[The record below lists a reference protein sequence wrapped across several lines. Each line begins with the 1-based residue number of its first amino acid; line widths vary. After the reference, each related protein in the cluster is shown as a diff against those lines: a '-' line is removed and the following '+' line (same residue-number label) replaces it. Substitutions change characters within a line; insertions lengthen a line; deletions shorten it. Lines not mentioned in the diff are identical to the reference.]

1 MDLFV
6 LNRVRVQAL
15 SGSPIPKVLVVYT
28 PPPPP
33 TPLPLLHHSFFFA
46 LSPNFLDELA
56 RRRLQANPPPPPRP
70 AGELKGTA
78 HY

>member
-15 SGSPIPKVLVVYT
+15 SGSPIPKVLVEYT
-28 PPPPP
+28 PPPP
-33 TPLPLLHHSFFFA
+33 PLPLLHHSFFFA

-56 RRRLQANPPPPPRP
+56 RRRLQANPHLPPRP
-70 AGELKGTA
+70 AKELKGTA